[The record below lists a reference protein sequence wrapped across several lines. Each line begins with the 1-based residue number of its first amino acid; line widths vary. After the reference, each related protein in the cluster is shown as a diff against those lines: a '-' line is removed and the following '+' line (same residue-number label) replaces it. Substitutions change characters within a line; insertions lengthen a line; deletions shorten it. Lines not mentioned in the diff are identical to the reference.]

1 MSSYGSYG
9 VLILMM
15 GEVSMLTMMRETVL
29 ILMMARMDEMKMDEM
44 KMDEMKMDEMKM
56 DEMKMDEMKMDQVI
70 MIEVQI

>member
-29 ILMMARMDEMKMDEM
+29 ILRMARMVELKMDEL
-44 KMDEMKMDEMKM
+44 KMDEVGMN
-56 DEMKMDEMKMDQVI
+56 
-70 MIEVQI
+70 

>member
-44 KMDEMKMDEMKM
+44 KMD
-56 DEMKMDEMKMDQVI
+56 QVI

>member
-15 GEVSMLTMMRETVL
+15 GEVSMLM
-29 ILMMARMDEMKMDEM
+29 MMARMNEMKMN
-44 KMDEMKMDEMKM
+44 
-56 DEMKMDEMKMDQVI
+56 QVI